1 VTVPRQAFFR
11 RVTGSGP
18 AVLALEALRLKRPV
32 GAIEKAALAA
42 AFYRLT
48 RQLAPPDVRD
58 TQVSRVWL
66 PSMSI

>member
-1 VTVPRQAFFR
+1 
-11 RVTGSGP
+11 VTGSGP

-48 RQLAPPDVRD
+48 RQLAPPDVQD
-58 TQVSRVWL
+58 TQVS
-66 PSMSI
+66 PGQASPGT